1 MEGFVIGR
9 QAEEF
14 QDGGVAEG
22 SDRVCVEAEGG
33 GLEQNVLGDMAGLDV
48 HVANGP
54 VAVFDRRA
62 CEDDSNDEDDRCDE
76 DDRWVADRIGAGPL
90 TEIQGI
96 RTPEE
101 REGRTWL
108 IRP

>member
-33 GLEQNVLGDMAGLDV
+33 GLEQNDLGDTAGLNM
-48 HVANGP
+48 HVANGQ
-54 VAVFDRRA
+54 VAVLAAARAKTTVTMTTTGASRTGSGLDR
-62 CEDDSNDEDDRCDE
+62 
-76 DDRWVADRIGAGPL
+76 
-90 TEIQGI
+90 
-96 RTPEE
+96 
-101 REGRTWL
+101 
-108 IRP
+108 